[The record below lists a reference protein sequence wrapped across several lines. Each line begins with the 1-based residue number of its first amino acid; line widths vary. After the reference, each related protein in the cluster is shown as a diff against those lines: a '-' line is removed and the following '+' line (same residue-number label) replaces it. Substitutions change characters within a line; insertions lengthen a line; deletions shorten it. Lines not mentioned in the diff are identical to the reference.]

1 MHTNEQRGR
10 EATAAAFPRHLGR
23 SGAVDTA
30 PEGAR
35 RKRGTAH
42 KKQGGLEIPRNPWRC
57 GTLRRRTIRHA
68 GCAERPT
75 LRGNPAAALGGW
87 KMGCSAP
94 ASTSAMCGRC
104 GIHAASNSI
113 RTNLGFMA
121 LARGRCHSL
130 FALQSIVSEDV
141 YAGAHQRSQALSL
154 LQAACAPMYSRPCEP
169 SASEKG
175 RDKQRCRAQ
184 HDMALVVTSSGTLL
198 FVFPSTND
206 QHAKLVR
213 RPPCGATQCTITS
226 NPGSSRIVKRI
237 STLKYASGHAPSKGC
252 VELTMDHKR

>member
-10 EATAAAFPRHLGR
+10 EATAAVFPRHLGR

-130 FALQSIVSEDV
+130 LRFSPLFLRMCTPVHINEAKPCPCFKRRALQCILVHASPVHPRKGETNSVVERSTIWRWSSPLLVRCSSSFPPRTTSTRNWYD
-141 YAGAHQRSQALSL
+141 AHLAVQRSVQS
-154 LQAACAPMYSRPCEP
+154 Q
-169 SASEKG
+169 
-175 RDKQRCRAQ
+175 
-184 HDMALVVTSSGTLL
+184 
-198 FVFPSTND
+198 
-206 QHAKLVR
+206 
-213 RPPCGATQCTITS
+213 ATQA
-226 NPGSSRIVKRI
+226 P
-237 STLKYASGHAPSKGC
+237 LAS
-252 VELTMDHKR
+252 

>member
-130 FALQSIVSEDV
+130 LRFSPLFLRMCTPVHINEAKPCPCFKRRALQCILV
-141 YAGAHQRSQALSL
+141 H
-154 LQAACAPMYSRPCEP
+154 
-169 SASEKG
+169 ASPVHPRKG
-175 RDKQRCRAQ
+175 DKQRCRAQ

-213 RPPCGATQCTITS
+213 RPPCGAAQCTITS